1 MARDSSRPNVMT
13 GVATQAHP
21 VHEIVLD
28 AIAAGTPLR
37 IAGRSHWIDAGRPVN
52 ATRIASLATH
62 TGVVDYVP
70 GDLTITVRSGTT
82 LREID
87 DITRAN
93 HQWLPLDPFGSPD
106 GTIGATIA
114 TGSFG
119 PLAHAF
125 GRSRDLVLGLEFV
138 TGDGKLAR
146 GGGKVVKNV
155 AGFDLVRL
163 MTGSWGTLG
172 IITEVTLR
180 LYSLP
185 SPPVTLALGAP
196 DSVTALGQRIT
207 AVFDAPGIPFAVELI
222 DADTAV
228 QLGLPDKQQ
237 ILVKLGGNAAAVAAQ
252 RSAIAALG
260 GAREIDPDVWHRLR
274 QMEDSIRSDSPDNE
288 PPMVLRISTLP
299 QNLPHIWNSARSV
312 VAGIAG
318 SGMHATPS
326 LGIVRCILPSA
337 TPMSSV
343 EQLLNWENVTVVF
356 ERLPSDT
363 WARLSPTVV
372 DDRLSRRLKAAF
384 DPSGVLNPGILG
396 GEA

>member
-1 MARDSSRPNVMT
+1 MT
-13 GVATQAHP
+13 AVATRMHP
-21 VHEIVLD
+21 VQELVLD
-28 AIAAGTPLR
+28 AISARTPLR
-37 IAGRSHWIDAGRPVN
+37 VSGRSHWIDAGRPVD

-87 DITRAN
+87 EITRQN
-93 HQWLPLDPFGSPD
+93 HQWLPLDPFGTPD

-125 GRSRDLVLGLEFV
+125 GRARDLVLGLEFV

-155 AGFDLVRL
+155 AGFDLVRM

-172 IITEVTLR
+172 IITEATLR

-185 SPPVTLALGAP
+185 EPPVTLALGAP
-196 DSVTALGQRIT
+196 DSATALTQRIGG
-207 AVFDAPGIPFAVELI
+207 VLGAPGIPFAVELI

-228 QLGLPDKQQ
+228 LLGLPDKQQ
-237 ILVKLGGNAAAVAAQ
+237 ILVKLGGNSAAVLAQ
-252 RSAIAALG
+252 RSAISALG
-260 GAREIDPDVWHRLR
+260 GARDIDPQVWNRLR
-274 QMEDSIRSDSPDNE
+274 NLEDTIRSESPDNE
-288 PPMVLRISTLP
+288 PPIVLRISTLP
-299 QNLPHIWNSARSV
+299 QNLSHVWNSARGV
-312 VAGIAG
+312 VSGIAG
-318 SGMHATPS
+318 AGMHATPS
-326 LGIVRCILPSA
+326 LGVVRCILPAS
-337 TPMSSV
+337 TPIETV
-343 EQLLNWENVTVVF
+343 ELLLNWENVTVIF
-356 ERLPSDT
+356 ERLHSTEWP
-363 WARLSPTVV
+363 RLSPSVV

-384 DPSGVLNPGILG
+384 DPSGILNPGILG
-396 GEA
+396 EVT

>member
-1 MARDSSRPNVMT
+1 MT
-13 GVATQAHP
+13 AIETQHP
-21 VHEIVLD
+21 VQELVLD
-28 AIAAGTPLR
+28 AMAAGTAVR
-37 IAGRSHWIDAGRPVN
+37 VSGRSHWIDAGRPVT

-82 LREID
+82 LREIEE
-87 DITRAN
+87 ITLAN
-93 HQWLPLDPFGSPD
+93 NQWFPLDPFGSLD

-125 GRSRDLVLGLEFV
+125 GRVRDLVLGLEFV
-138 TGDGKLAR
+138 SGDGKLVR

-163 MTGSWGTLG
+163 VTGSWGTLG
-172 IITEVTLR
+172 IVTEATLR

-185 SPPVTLALGAP
+185 SPLVTLALGAP
-196 DSVTALGQRIT
+196 DSVTALGQRLNS
-207 AVFDAPGIPFAVELI
+207 VLDAPGIPFAIELI

-228 QLGLPDKQQ
+228 LLGLPDKQQ
-237 ILVKLGGNAAAVAAQ
+237 ILVKLGGNSAGVAAQ
-252 RSAIAALG
+252 RAAITALG
-260 GAREIDPDVWHRLR
+260 GAREIDPSTWNRLR
-274 QMEDSIRSDSPDNE
+274 QLEEAIQNDSPDME

-299 QNLPHIWNSARSV
+299 QNLPHVWNSARNV

-318 SGMHATPS
+318 SGMHATPA
-326 LGIVRCILPSA
+326 LGIVRCILPSS

-343 EQLLNWENVTVVF
+343 EQLLNWENVTVIF
-356 ERLPSDT
+356 ERLPSHE
-363 WARLSPTVV
+363 WARLSPSVV

-384 DPSGVLNPGILG
+384 DPSGILNPGILG
-396 GEA
+396 GET